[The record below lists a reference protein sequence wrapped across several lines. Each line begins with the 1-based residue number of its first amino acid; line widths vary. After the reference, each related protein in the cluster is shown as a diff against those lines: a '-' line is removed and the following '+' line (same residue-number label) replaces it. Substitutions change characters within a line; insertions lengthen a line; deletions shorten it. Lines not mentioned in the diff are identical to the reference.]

1 MKGFFSNPLIVK
13 EMRERFRS
21 KKSFWILGIYLF
33 VMGAILLGFMYV
45 EQLDKSL
52 VPGENREWF
61 ILIAGLQY
69 GMICFIAPALSAG
82 TISGERERQTLHVL
96 LTTQLSPLSIIWSK
110 LVTSLA
116 FISVLVLSSLPL
128 YSFVFLYGGMSPQ
141 QLATLVLFFGVNI
154 LFFGS
159 LGLFC
164 STCIKRTGVSTIT
177 SYGIAFFF
185 VVGTGLLLLF
195 IGNLL
200 REIMPSQYPFEEV
213 WQLPVLKVLAMLN
226 PVVVMGELFGE
237 TIGPMTD
244 FPMPPWA
251 AFSIVYVA
259 LSIGLIL
266 VSGYLLRPNR
276 KQRWGWKK
284 A

>member
-251 AFSIVYVA
+251 AFSMVYVA